1 AVGVEKSLKTESR
14 PLEKKPGVSLDALLK
29 SVAVGGR
36 DDDTV
41 LTLGNRLVR
50 LAKQLDDK
58 ALARIR
64 QTSGGVALNDLARGL
79 VSALDPDLVVAD
91 ALDTAQAAG
100 ITRNAD
106 TLTTDELDAARHQ
119 RVLTA
124 CQPFDDPR
132 LRDLIESARREREQL
147 IDHIN
152 PDQVTFSGFSAQAEA
167 QAAATVQAFA
177 DYLREHRNEIAALDF
192 FYQQPYQRR
201 QLTFAMIEDLH
212 DALSR
217 PPLMLTTER
226 LWSAYARV
234 QASKVKGANTR
245 RQLTDLV
252 ALVRFA
258 LELDDEL
265 RPFADSVDKRF
276 QEWIFR
282 HNAQRA
288 TSFTDE
294 QTQWLR
300 LIKDHIASSCSI
312 SREDFDYA
320 QLAARGGL
328 QKAWGVFGEQLDGLL
343 AEMNEELVA

>member
-1 AVGVEKSLKTESR
+1 M
-14 PLEKKPGVSLDALLK
+14 
-29 SVAVGGR
+29 
-36 DDDTV
+36 
-41 LTLGNRLVR
+41 
-50 LAKQLDDK
+50 Q
-58 ALARIR
+58 
-64 QTSGGVALNDLARGL
+64 
-79 VSALDPDLVVAD
+79 
-91 ALDTAQAAG
+91 
-100 ITRNAD
+100 
-106 TLTTDELDAARHQ
+106 
-119 RVLTA
+119 
-124 CQPFDDPR
+124 
-132 LRDLIESARREREQL
+132 
-147 IDHIN
+147 
-152 PDQVTFSGFSAQAEA
+152 TFSN
-167 QAAATVQAFA
+167 
-177 DYLREHRNEIAALDF
+177 YLREHNDEIAALDF

-201 QLTFAMIEDLH
+201 QLTFTMIEELH

-234 QASKVKGANTR
+234 QASQVKGADTR

-258 LELDDEL
+258 LGLDDEL
-265 RPFADSVDKRF
+265 KPFADSVDKRF

-320 QLAARGGL
+320 QLADKGGL
-328 QKAWGVFGEQLDGLL
+328 QKAWNVFGEQLDSLL